1 VEEMNL
7 NDLQKAWDA
16 LAKTVDLSPIHSEK
30 QYWKMVELADMLSD
44 VIGSSKKHPL
54 LNLFELTSELIR
66 TYDLEHFDVLDAKP
80 QELLSFL
87 MEQHGLKQSD
97 LPEVG
102 NQSVISQILSGA
114 RELNVR
120 QINSL
125 VKRFKVPAGVFFER
139 AH

>member
-1 VEEMNL
+1 MQYESH
-7 NDLQKAWDA
+7 Q
-16 LAKTVDLSPIHSEK
+16 IHSEK
-30 QYWKMVELADMLSD
+30 QYRKMVELADMLSD
-44 VIGSSKKHPL
+44 VIGSSKTHPL
-54 LNLFELTSELIR
+54 LNLFELASELIR
-66 TYDLEHFDVLDAKP
+66 AYDLEHFDVPDAKP

-102 NQSVISQILSGA
+102 NQSVISQLLSGA

-125 VKRFKVPAGVFFER
+125 AKRFKVQAGVFFER
-139 AH
+139 AY